1 VSLSA
6 ERSQEELKV
15 SREAV
20 AIKQSETCISRLAK
34 FFPDATPV
42 RIPVRVTGMDENAE
56 PESEQ
61 TVIEYG
67 TPREVLFVSRLPF
80 EFAGRLRLENSD
92 GSLRAEAAVVAVQVH
107 EGRTAVAARFSGEV
121 ANWIVK
127 PGA

>member
-1 VSLSA
+1 M
-6 ERSQEELKV
+6 
-15 SREAV
+15 SRDAL
-20 AIKQSETCISRLAK
+20 ASKQTETCISRLAK

-42 RIPVRVTGMDENAE
+42 RIPVRVTGMEDTGEQ
-56 PESEQ
+56 ESEQ

-67 TPREVLFVSRLPF
+67 TPREVLFMSRLPV

-107 EGRTAVAARFSGEV
+107 EGRTAVAARFAQEV
-121 ANWIVK
+121 RNWIVK

>member
-1 VSLSA
+1 M
-6 ERSQEELKV
+6 
-15 SREAV
+15 SRETV
-20 AIKQSETCISRLAK
+20 ASRQSETCIARLAK

-42 RIPVRVTGMDENAE
+42 RIPVRVTEVDTAGSH
-56 PESEQ
+56 ESEQ

-67 TPREVLFVSRLPF
+67 TPREVLFMSRLPF

-92 GSLRAEAAVVAVQVH
+92 GSLHVEAAVVAVQVH
-107 EGRTAVAARFSGEV
+107 EGHTAVAARFSGEV